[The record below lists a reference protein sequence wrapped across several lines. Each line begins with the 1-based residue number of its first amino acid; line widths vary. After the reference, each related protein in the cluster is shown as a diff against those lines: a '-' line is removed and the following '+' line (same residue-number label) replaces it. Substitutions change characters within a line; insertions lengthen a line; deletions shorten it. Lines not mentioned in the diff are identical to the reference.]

1 MSDNFIE
8 LCPDKAFGPVLD
20 WMLSR
25 CKDPLQP
32 SVEKRLNQ
40 PWVARVGMYS
50 AEGSSEALA
59 TNRCIALSQL
69 GRLVDVPVSVV
80 LAGVAPTVAACFAL
94 GVHEHYLSLPN
105 GEALYRAMLEANKAE
120 LCPDVCHTHDHCDA
134 NVFMAQAIEDV
145 LGVDPAQDDLIND
158 PAMMRL
164 WNAAWD
170 LAKGVYLAD
179 LKVAQDLVAPVLT
192 GDVASSGDV
201 ESTGRKSPGGMSFP
215 GWMSDQEVAWVK
227 KCLAVDSKWKEFAVR
242 DHVDF
247 HGDDEDPVKLF
258 DDLVWTLA
266 SDRTDAIERVFAEHD
281 ACGNERYEDDSLTS
295 VSRYVQ
301 NMATSLQAMERPAS
315 LADGHLLSMIGELDS
330 YLREI
335 RAENLDGS
343 EPALGELLEASLAM
357 RLVAQEDASI
367 SVSWTL
373 LGNLGRAIEE
383 LSASG
388 DVDLRAVKDAF
399 SDVMRCSDTEES
411 RLGDVQRPRGG

>member
-1 MSDNFIE
+1 MSANFIA
-8 LCPDKAFGPVLD
+8 LCPDQAFGPVLD

-25 CKDPLQP
+25 CKDPIQP
-32 SVEKRLNQ
+32 TIEKTLNGS
-40 PWVARVGMYS
+40 WVARVGMYS
-50 AEGSSEALA
+50 AEGSSKDLA

-80 LAGVAPTVAACFAL
+80 LAGVVPTVAARFAL

-120 LCPDVCHTHDHCDA
+120 FRPDVCHTHDHCDA

-170 LAKGVYLAD
+170 LAKAVYLAD
-179 LKVAQDLVAPVLT
+179 LTAAQDLVAPVLT
-192 GDVASSGDV
+192 GDAASSGDV
-201 ESTGRKSPGGMSFP
+201 DSTGLQSPGAPFP
-215 GWMSDQEVAWVK
+215 GWMDDEEVAWVK

-247 HGDDEDPVKLF
+247 HGDDEDPVKFF

-266 SDRTDAIERVFAEHD
+266 SDRTNAIERVFADHD
-281 ACGNERYEDDSLTS
+281 ACGNERYENDSLTS
-295 VSRYVQ
+295 VSRYIQ
-301 NMATSLQAMERPAS
+301 NMATSLQAIERPAS
-315 LADGHLLSMIGELDS
+315 LADGHLLSMICELDA

-343 EPALGELLEASLAM
+343 EPALGELLEESLAM
-357 RLVAQEDASI
+357 RLAAQQDASI

-388 DVDLRAVKDAF
+388 DFDPRAVKDAF
-399 SDVMRCSDTEES
+399 SDVMRCADPEES
-411 RLGDVQRPRGG
+411 RCGDVQRPRGG